1 MYDQI
6 IEGDLVKDNYGLV
19 GKVDSIFDHVINI
32 STDKY
37 KGFAIT
43 DQSVLMAPYHV
54 KVTNSIFNKIKNK
67 IDKNSSIIIEEN
79 YIKYNNY
86 LINFNDKKI
95 FSGIINKSTY
105 NRKSIINDTEN
116 VLKNFAKKGS
126 LDQTIIHYKNIIK
139 NNSKSLS
146 PLQRHFYNILNDI
159 INGKTDANDLL
170 GLGIGL
176 TPSGDDFI
184 VGYLSAVEAGLCYDK
199 YQFRDVLTTKGIF
212 NKTTKVSALHLK
224 GVLEYR
230 FNAQLVELYKNID
243 DSNIIYMN
251 NAKRLIEIGS
261 TSGLDMLSGIY
272 FALTM

>member
-6 IEGDLVKDNYGLV
+6 TEGNLVKENYGLT
-19 GKVDSIFDHVINI
+19 GKVNSIFDHVINI

-43 DQSVLMAPYHV
+43 DQSVIMAPYHI
-54 KVTNSIFNKIKNK
+54 KVTNSNFKKIKNQ
-67 IDKNSSIIIEEN
+67 IDNNSSIVIEEK
-79 YIKYNNY
+79 YIKYNNCF
-86 LINFNDKKI
+86 IRFNNKTI
-95 FSGIINKSTY
+95 FNGIINKTVHNKNKIIKSTE
-105 NRKSIINDTEN
+105 KI
-116 VLKNFAKKGS
+116 LKNFAKKGS
-126 LDQTIIHYKNIIK
+126 LDRTIINYKSIIDGNK
-139 NNSKSLS
+139 QLLS
-146 PLQRHFYNILNDI
+146 PIQKQFYKILEDI
-159 INGKTDANDLL
+159 INGKKNANDLL

-176 TPSGDDFI
+176 TPTGDDFI
-184 VGYLSAVEAGLCYDK
+184 VGYLSAVEAGLIDDK
-199 YQFRDVLTTKGIF
+199 YKFRDVLTTKDIF

-243 DSNIIYMN
+243 NSDIKYMN
-251 NAKRLIEIGS
+251 NAKKLIKIGS